1 MLLYKIV
8 TTLALIV
15 AAVWAFNKPGYDS
28 IIAAI
33 AAFGAFVFVFFVD
46 QKNKSAGHSQEI
58 GSGGTGIQ
66 AGRDANNARIN
77 KKN

>member
-1 MLLYKIV
+1 MLLYKII

-15 AAVWAFNKPGYDS
+15 AVVWAFNKPGYDS

-33 AAFGAFVFVFFVD
+33 VALGAFVFVFFVE
-46 QKNKSAGHSQEI
+46 QKNKSGGQSQDI
-58 GSGGTGIQ
+58 SPGGAGIQ
-66 AGRDANNARIN
+66 AGRDANNARID